1 MSKDP
6 HLERAFALLDR
17 FALVDG
23 HNDLPMRIRL
33 DRTSGGDPRRYDL
46 ARLHPEGD
54 TDLPRLRAGRVSA
67 QVMACSP
74 PKRRGQF
81 AVMTL
86 EMIDIIH
93 RMIEAWPEDFVL
105 ATEAAALPRAKAEG
119 RIATIIA
126 VEGGLG
132 LENSL
137 APLRAW
143 HALGARLMTLC
154 HNDALDWVDSATD
167 APRHGGLTAFGR
179 AVVAELN
186 RLGMIVDLAHAAP
199 SVMHQVL
206 DLSAA
211 PVLFSHSNALA
222 LCDHPRNVPDDVLD
236 RVRGKGAVVM
246 ATFIPAF
253 LNQPSRDWL
262 KVLEDAWGKA
272 PDNQPVTAAYIAR
285 HEATAGPWPVGDLS
299 DLVRHIEYIVQRTG
313 VAHVGIGCDFYPGP
327 MPEGL
332 KDAACY
338 PHIIAALL
346 RNGWS
351 DDAIAAIACENFL
364 RVFRQVE
371 ETGER
376 LRRTQHAVIGTVAGM
391 DGAGMDG

>member
-1 MSKDP
+1 MATAQDP
-6 HLERAFALLDR
+6 HLQRAFALLEK
-17 FALVDG
+17 FPLIDG

-33 DRTSGGDPRRYDL
+33 DKAAKGDPRLFDM

-67 QVMACSP
+67 QVFACSP

-93 RMIEAWPEDFVL
+93 RMIEAWPQDFVL
-105 ATEAAALPRAKAEG
+105 ATEAETILTAKAEG
-119 RIATIIA
+119 RIASIIA

-154 HNDALDWVDSATD
+154 HNDGLDWVDSATD

-186 RLGMIVDLAHAAP
+186 RLGMIVDLAHVAP

-236 RVRGKGAVVM
+236 RLRAKDAVVM

-262 KVLEDAWGKA
+262 KQLEDPWGKA
-272 PDNQPVTAAYIAR
+272 PENQPVTAAYIAA
-285 HEATAGPWPVGDLS
+285 HEAVAGPWPVGDMT
-299 DLVRHIEYIVQRTG
+299 DLVAHIEYIAQRVG

-327 MPEGL
+327 MPDGL

-338 PHIIAALL
+338 PHILAALL

-351 DDAIAAIACENFL
+351 DDAIAAIACGNFL
-364 RVFRQVE
+364 RLFRQVE
-371 ETGER
+371 AVGAG
-376 LRRTQHAVIGTVAGM
+376 LRRTQGPIIGRVEDLDA
-391 DGAGMDG
+391 